1 MSAPLHVERTQ
12 DVWTLTLQRPEKRN
26 ALSYD
31 LVEALLDAVQ
41 DARDRRVPV
50 LAFQGAG
57 KNFSAGFD
65 FSDLSIL
72 SEGDLLLRFARIESL
87 LQAIATLPCL
97 TIGFAHGN
105 NFGAGVDL
113 LAVCRRR
120 VATNEASFRMP
131 GLKFG
136 LVLGTRR
143 FAAIVGK
150 EKATDILSNSRTFA
164 APEARA
170 MAFIHEL
177 AEREEWA
184 QARATASA
192 TAALLP
198 PASRASL
205 YSVLSD
211 LQADADM
218 ASLVRSAAV
227 PGIKERI
234 AAYLAPPT

>member
-1 MSAPLHVERTQ
+1 MSSPLHVERTQ

-31 LVEALLDAVQ
+31 LVEALLDTVQ
-41 DARDRRVPV
+41 DAADRRIPV

-65 FSDLSIL
+65 FSDLQIL
-72 SEGDLLLRFARIESL
+72 SEGDLLLRFVRIELL
-87 LQAIATLPCL
+87 LQAIAASPCL
-97 TIGFAHGN
+97 TLGFAHGK

-120 VATNEASFRMP
+120 VATDDATFRMP

-150 EKATDILSNSRTFA
+150 DKATDILSSAKTFTA
-164 APEARA
+164 QEARGSG
-170 MAFIHEL
+170 IVHSL
-177 AEREEWA
+177 AEQDEWA
-184 QARATASA
+184 QVLAATSS
-192 TAALLP
+192 TAGLLP
-198 PASRASL
+198 AASRAAL
-205 YSVLSD
+205 YAAVAD
-211 LQADADM
+211 VQADADL
-218 ASLVRSAAV
+218 ANLVRSAAV

-234 AAYLAPPT
+234 AAYLAPPP

>member
-1 MSAPLHVERTQ
+1 MSSPLHVERTQ

-31 LVEALLDAVQ
+31 LVEALLDTVQ
-41 DARDRRVPV
+41 DAGDRRVPV

-65 FSDLSIL
+65 FSDLPIL
-72 SEGDLLLRFARIESL
+72 SEGDLLLRFVRIELL
-87 LQAIATLPCL
+87 LQAIAASPCL
-97 TIGFAHGN
+97 TLGFAHGKS
-105 NFGAGVDL
+105 FGAGVDL

-120 VATNEASFRMP
+120 VATDDATFRMP

-150 EKATDILSNSRTFA
+150 DKATDILSSSRTFTA
-164 APEARA
+164 QQARGA
-170 MAFIHEL
+170 GFIHGV
-177 AEREEWA
+177 AERDEWE
-184 QARATASA
+184 QVLGSASS
-192 TAALLP
+192 TTSLLP
-198 PASRASL
+198 AASRAAL
-205 YSVLSD
+205 YAAVSD
-211 LQADADM
+211 LQADGDM
-218 ASLVRSAAV
+218 ASLVRSAAL

-234 AAYLAPPT
+234 AAYLATAA